1 MIQFSNPTGL
11 LTAIA
16 AATALIAGP
25 AHAAF
30 PDKPLTLIVP
40 FPAGGA
46 TDAMARLAAERLGR
60 QLGQTIVVDNRAGAG
75 GTIAADAAKHAA
87 PDGYTLLFA
96 TTGTMAINPYIYKR
110 LKYDPL
116 KDFAPIGSIAASGNV
131 LVVDPQVKATSVK
144 ELIALAKSQP
154 GKLTYASAGIGS
166 SSHLSGALFAKAAG
180 IELLHVP
187 YKGSAPALS
196 DFLGG
201 RIDMMLDTASTHMPN
216 VKAGKVRVLAVT
228 SARRMATLPNVPTMA
243 EAGLPGY
250 DVTIWYGIVAP
261 AAIPAPVKA
270 TLEKALTAALAEP
283 DMAKA
288 LAGLDAEPMVRSSAD
303 FSAFIRTEMAKWR
316 ATTSAAGP
324 FDLD

>member
-1 MIQFSNPTGL
+1 MIQFSKPTGL

-16 AATALIAGP
+16 AATALFAGP

-180 IELLHVP
+180 IDLLHVP

-283 DMAKA
+283 DMVKA

-303 FSAFIRTEMAKWR
+303 FSAFIRTEMTKWR